1 MGIEYYIPPND
12 TNTEEEKK
20 KEDSLDF
27 EEDEP
32 DWDRLEQFGFWR
44 KLINKNREDNARRY
58 LEGRV
63 LRWATRRRWG
73 TSIQG
78 DDVYDQNCKFWW
90 FKWFQCG
97 TFVDRYMGY
106 WRLWQDKKDDGGI
119 RKRRSL
125 SSDSDE
131 TAERLC
137 VVVEEKP
144 PPFKIG
150 ESLPLVEEPPELDEN
165 VSALYSFDVSL
176 YTCLFWDETNEQWS
190 TRGCTVRLPLP
201 SYSF

>member
-1 MGIEYYIPPND
+1 
-12 TNTEEEKK
+12 
-20 KEDSLDF
+20 
-27 EEDEP
+27 
-32 DWDRLEQFGFWR
+32 
-44 KLINKNREDNARRY
+44 
-58 LEGRV
+58 
-63 LRWATRRRWG
+63 
-73 TSIQG
+73 
-78 DDVYDQNCKFWW
+78 
-90 FKWFQCG
+90 
-97 TFVDRYMGY
+97 MGY
-106 WRLWQDKKDDGGI
+106 WRLWQDRKDYGGD

-165 VSALYSFDVSL
+165 VSALYSFEVSL
-176 YTCLFWDETNEQWS
+176 YTCLFWDETNEEWS

-201 SYSF
+201 FYSFKSFHSDP

>member
-1 MGIEYYIPPND
+1 MAD
-12 TNTEEEKK
+12 M
-20 KEDSLDF
+20 LC
-27 EEDEP
+27 
-32 DWDRLEQFGFWR
+32 
-44 KLINKNREDNARRY
+44 
-58 LEGRV
+58 V
-63 LRWATRRRWG
+63 
-73 TSIQG
+73 
-78 DDVYDQNCKFWW
+78 QNCKFKW

-97 TFVDRYMGY
+97 PFLDRYMGY
-106 WRLWQDKKDDGGI
+106 WRLWQDKKAVGGN

-165 VSALYSFDVSL
+165 VSALYSFEVSL
-176 YTCLFWDETNEQWS
+176 YTCLFWDETNEEWS
-190 TRGCTVRLPLP
+190 TRGCTVRLP
-201 SYSF
+201 YRFIAFKV